1 MLPPKETVN
10 TSISSKNRL
19 AWLSKIVLSKKNVF
33 TKEKNRLLFAF
44 QSCNFQQEGKKV
56 LENPLL
62 ALDHESKYPL
72 QNLVPP
78 CPSNV
83 TAPVLCAKAFY
94 NLGNQKL
101 TFWGFFWTLLRYLGT
116 FQVGNY
122 VDNGEVISENNAAI
136 AL

>member
-1 MLPPKETVN
+1 MSSPKKKIGYFLPFKVVIFNRKE
-10 TSISSKNRL
+10 
-19 AWLSKIVLSKKNVF
+19 
-33 TKEKNRLLFAF
+33 
-44 QSCNFQQEGKKV
+44 KKV

-62 ALDHESKYPL
+62 AVDHKSKYPL